1 MPRKPVFDHAVR
13 KLRRIM
19 GKKFTQEAFAREIG
33 VSAIAIKRIE
43 NGSLKLSPIMKAR
56 IMWAT
61 GVDPD
66 SLDSGEPRLIGVPYT
81 PELYQGHREALR
93 TREPGE
99 TKVKLSS
106 WEIAERHA
114 AQREMEAL
122 IDAAAYDNKFQVVLF
137 LWHDWLNK
145 VIGEFDL
152 KASFLKAVASRR
164 PKSIFGRGLPLSVR
178 IARVARSMSLQ
189 RKRPSSKRKRRA

>member
-19 GKKFTQEAFAREIG
+19 GKKFTQEAFARQIG

-66 SLDSGEPRLIGVPYT
+66 SLDSGEPRLVGVPYT
-81 PELYQGHREALR
+81 PELYESHREALR
-93 TREPGE
+93 TRELHE

-106 WEIAERHA
+106 WEIAKKHT

-145 VIGEFDL
+145 TIGEFDL

-164 PKSIFGRGLPLSVR
+164 PKLIFGRRLPLSVR
-178 IARVARSMSLQ
+178 LARFARSTSVQ
-189 RKRPSSKRKRRA
+189 RKPPSGRRKRKA